1 MDIPRSMARRFPE
14 ERKEGDANPITMN
27 RTARNRKIMNS
38 RCFVILDSHL
48 IVYTPLE
55 GLFRLRKLAGEGYS
69 TLSTMLRSTM
79 AALVHSSPTATI
91 MEITLLS
98 QGR

>member
-1 MDIPRSMARRFPE
+1 
-14 ERKEGDANPITMN
+14 
-27 RTARNRKIMNS
+27 MNS

-48 IVYTPLE
+48 ILYTPPLE
-55 GLFRLRKLAGEGYS
+55 GLFRLWKLAGEGYS
-69 TLSTMLRSTM
+69 TLSTMLMSTM
-79 AALVHSSPTATI
+79 AAVVHSSPTATT